1 MNDSSLSRAAVA
13 GGKVLVWDLPVRV
26 FHWLLAASF
35 AGAWLTAEQEGWR
48 LLHVTLGCTV
58 LALAVLR
65 LVWGVVGSR
74 HARFAAFVRGP
85 RAVASY
91 LGGLARGKPQHY
103 LGHNPAGGLAI
114 VALLALAIT
123 AAATGLATYTLGDA
137 WEEVHETLANLMLG
151 LVGVHVAA
159 VVVSCWLHRENL
171 VAAMVTGR
179 KRGVSGSGSGSGG
192 TRPWRVL
199 GIVLLAAVLGFWGWQ
214 LSHPA
219 DGLGAIA
226 AAETQGGHGH
236 GAGDGDD

>member
-1 MNDSSLSRAAVA
+1 MNDSSLSRVA
-13 GGKVLVWDLPVRV
+13 SGGKVLVWDLPVRV

-35 AGAWLTAEQEGWR
+35 AGAWLTAEHERWR
-48 LLHVTLGCTV
+48 LLHITFGCTV

-65 LVWGVVGSR
+65 LVWGIVGSP

-85 RAVASY
+85 RAAASY
-91 LGGLARGKPQHY
+91 LGGLARGRPQHY
-103 LGHNPAGGLAI
+103 LGHNPAGGIAI

-137 WEEVHETLANLMLG
+137 WEEVHETLANVMLA

-159 VVVSCWLHRENL
+159 VIASCWLHRENL
-171 VAAMVTGR
+171 VAAMFTGR
-179 KRGVSGSGSGSGG
+179 KRGVPERGG
-192 TRPWRVL
+192 ARPWRGL
-199 GIVLLAAVLGFWGWQ
+199 GIALLAAVLGFWGWQ

-226 AAETQGGHGH
+226 AAETQGGHG
-236 GAGDGDD
+236 GGGDGDD